1 MTVKA
6 EIDRLLPHDIIIRSE
21 KMSACIKRKDL
32 LSEEWDR
39 PAVVALLDR
48 ICQDVDVTSESQLQ
62 MEQRK
67 DENEAY
73 RNAARELKAHTDA
86 ALKIIYKFDGPW
98 ATFSKVSNDAIQAI
112 EDAVWPPSEKHE
124 GDAHQQLALGLA
136 YVLISAIGL
145 ERRRAATFIV
155 SLFRQQGILSEDV
168 DPEEQISTMV
178 ERLHNAGY

>member
-112 EDAVWPPSEKHE
+112 EDAVSVPSEGHE
-124 GDAHQQLALGLA
+124 GDADQQLALGLA